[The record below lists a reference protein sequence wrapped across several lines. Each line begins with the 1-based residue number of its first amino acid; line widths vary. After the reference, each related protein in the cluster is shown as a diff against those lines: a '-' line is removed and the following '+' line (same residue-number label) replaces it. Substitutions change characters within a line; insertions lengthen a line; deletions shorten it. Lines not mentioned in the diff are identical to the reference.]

1 MFKLNLN
8 SVDIVGVVLRPF
20 VLIPLLGFVGTAF
33 FALALRTL
41 QVEVLYR
48 GFAFGVLCAAFVLS
62 VIETTRWRFAW
73 TMLACMLAA
82 LIAGLFGTLHGLS
95 LSGSGLLGGGSAL
108 LVLVLIYLA
117 RHGYI
122 HF

>member
-1 MFKLNLN
+1 MFKVSLN
-8 SVDIVGVVLRPF
+8 SVDIVSAVLRPF
-20 VLIPLLGFVGTAF
+20 VLIPLLGFIGTAF
-33 FALALRTL
+33 FALALRTW
-41 QVEVLYR
+41 QVEVLCR

-62 VIETTRWRFAW
+62 VIGTRWRFAW

-82 LIAGLFGTLHGLS
+82 MIAGLFGTLHGLS
-95 LSGSGLLGGGSAL
+95 LSESGLFGGGSAL
-108 LVLVLIYLA
+108 LVLVLIHLA